1 MQQDVE
7 SNANSRWSLEDD
19 HYLVEAILVIGPKW
33 MAIRQYLREHAHV
46 DRSASSIRQRF
57 RRLFPE
63 TCAKREEEAEEKDGA
78 PAVFPRD
85 FVRECDRVEKI
96 VDHAALKSLLCEC
109 DQDQE
114 QPSVVSS

>member
-19 HYLVEAILVIGPKW
+19 HYLVEALLSIGPKW
-33 MAIRQYLREHAHV
+33 MAIRQYLLEHAHV

-63 TCAKREEEAEEKDGA
+63 TCAKREEAEGEDVA
-78 PAVFPRD
+78 PAVFPRE
-85 FVRECDRVEKI
+85 FVEKI
-96 VDHAALKSLLCEC
+96 VDPAALESLLCEC
-109 DQDQE
+109 DEDQE
-114 QPSVVSS
+114 QPVVSS